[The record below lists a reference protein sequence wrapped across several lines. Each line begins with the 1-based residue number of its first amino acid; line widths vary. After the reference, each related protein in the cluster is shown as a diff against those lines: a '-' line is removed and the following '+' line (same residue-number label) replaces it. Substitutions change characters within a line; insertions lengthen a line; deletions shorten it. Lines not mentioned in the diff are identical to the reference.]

1 MTTATAPPAAA
12 ATRRPT
18 QHNTFSYNLFLWM
31 FYGPFVCMC
40 ISFLTILVLGV
51 RALVRRYA

>member
-1 MTTATAPPAAA
+1 MDTTAPPA
-12 ATRRPT
+12 TRRPAR
-18 QHNTFSYNLFLWM
+18 QDTFAYNLFLWM

-51 RALVRRYA
+51 RALVRRYT